1 MVAVSKKVKYSTY
14 ARVEVVEALRRFAMY
29 KKMSASAVFEA
40 MAHKCIPERF
50 FVDLYDKQ

>member
-14 ARVEVVEALRRFAMY
+14 AAVEVVEAVKRYALY
-29 KKMSASAVFEA
+29 KKVSASTIFEA